1 VLGGNPTPVE
11 LKKDDRGRA
20 LATFDQFALSI
31 SAYER
36 SEDVSAFSSKFDAF
50 LKGLVALTPNEMAGR
65 DLFRGKANC
74 NSCHLDGTDT
84 STMPAGIPAEKAPLF
99 TDFTSSN
106 LGLPRNTHN
115 PIYYENVP
123 DYYGF
128 TANPAGPA
136 FTDFGVGLFLR
147 SQAGGVNPNSN
158 WTPLAPQ
165 YDGKMQVSTA
175 RNADMRPCPTFVR
188 SYMHNGYLK
197 SLKEVVHFYNTRDKP
212 GYPALTCP
220 PGTEKKTCWPPP
232 EVTAN
237 MDMTIGNL
245 MLTDAEEDQ
254 LVAFLKT
261 LTDGYTRPYPDADA
275 FTGTCPR

>member
-1 VLGGNPTPVE
+1 
-11 LKKDDRGRA
+11 
-20 LATFDQFALSI
+20 
-31 SAYER
+31 
-36 SEDVSAFSSKFDAF
+36 
-50 LKGLVALTPNEMAGR
+50 
-65 DLFRGKANC
+65 
-74 NSCHLDGTDT
+74 
-84 STMPAGIPAEKAPLF
+84 MPASAAPLF

-106 LGLPRNTHN
+106 LGLPRNPRN

-128 TANPAGPA
+128 TANPQGRA

-147 SQAGGVNPNSN
+147 SQAGGINPNSD
-158 WTPLAPQ
+158 WTALAPQ

-175 RNADMRPCPTFVR
+175 RNTDMRPCPTFVR
-188 SYMHNGYLK
+188 AYMHNGYLK

-212 GYPALTCP
+212 GFPAAVCS

-237 MDMTIGNL
+237 IDMTVGDL
-245 MLTDAEEDQ
+245 HLSDSEEDQ

-261 LTDGYTRPYPDADA
+261 LTDGYTKPYPDAHA
-275 FTGTCPR
+275 FTGICR